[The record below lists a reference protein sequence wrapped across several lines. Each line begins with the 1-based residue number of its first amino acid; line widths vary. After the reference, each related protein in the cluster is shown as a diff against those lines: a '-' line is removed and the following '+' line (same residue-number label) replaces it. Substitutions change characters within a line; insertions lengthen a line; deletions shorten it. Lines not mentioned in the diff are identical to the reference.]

1 VIHFRRIDSGEVE
14 MADRQL
20 CLAEALLNPQLGTN
34 ARLEAIEAVI
44 DWKPLEALASRARP
58 ARSSGRPPYAVLPLL
73 KALYLQMLYN
83 LSDKGLEE
91 ALADRLSFRRFC
103 GYGLEETT
111 PDETTV
117 CRFRKALVVGEA
129 LEACFE
135 EVGRQ
140 LDAKGL
146 VLRRGTLL
154 DATIVPAASRK
165 PGKEAGKGA
174 GVEREPGAAWTVKNG
189 RSYFGYRLHVGADQG
204 SGLIRR
210 LVWTPARINESVVA
224 EALICGDEPAIYA
237 DKGYEN
243 KHRRARLKAAGV
255 RDRICHRSHKHQK
268 GLPHWQSV
276 RNAAIAKRRAPV
288 ERIFGTMKRTFGFAR
303 ARYTDFCANFADA
316 VRFATVYNLRR
327 AASLLAPPRPATAP

>member
-1 VIHFRRIDSGEVE
+1 
-14 MADRQL
+14 M
-20 CLAEALLNPQLGTN
+20 
-34 ARLEAIEAVI
+34 
-44 DWKPLEALASRARP
+44 
-58 ARSSGRPPYAVLPLL
+58 
-73 KALYLQMLYN
+73 
-83 LSDKGLEE
+83 
-91 ALADRLSFRRFC
+91 
-103 GYGLEETT
+103 
-111 PDETTV
+111 
-117 CRFRKALVVGEA
+117 CRFRKALVAAEV
-129 LEACFE
+129 LEGCFA

-146 VLRRGTLL
+146 MLRKGTLL

-189 RSYFGYRLHVGADQG
+189 RSHFGYRLHVGADQG

-224 EALICGDEPAIYA
+224 EALICGDEPAVYA

-255 RDRICHRSHKHQK
+255 KDRICHRSHKHQK
-268 GLPHWQSV
+268 ELPHWQSR

-288 ERIFGTMKRTFGFAR
+288 ERIFGSMKRTFGFTR
-303 ARYTDFCANFADA
+303 ARYTDFSANFADA

-327 AASLLAPPRPATAP
+327 AVSLLAPPKSAAAA